1 MADADYQQL
10 LEELRASIQIVNQR
24 ARRYRTWHMLLLLV
38 SLVGGLLTTA
48 LAGESAMGGKK
59 LPEIAVAL
67 TSGGSLSDLAP
78 HWRVVCGV
86 VALVNLLATGST
98 AAVNLFKI
106 AERRTEATLC
116 VGALEALRVEL
127 ATNTHLDEATVDEVR
142 ADYVKL
148 LKQYSEYFR

>member
-1 MADADYQQL
+1 MVDTDSQRL
-10 LEELRASIQIVNQR
+10 LEELRTSIQTVNQR
-24 ARRYRTWHMLLLLV
+24 ARRYRTWHVLLLLV
-38 SLVGGLLTTA
+38 SLLGGLLATA

-59 LPEIAVAL
+59 LPQATVAM
-67 TSGGSLSDLAP
+67 TTGGQLSDLALN
-78 HWRVVCGV
+78 WRVVYGV
-86 VALVNLLATGST
+86 VALFNLLATGST

-116 VGALEALRVEL
+116 VGALEGLRVEL
-127 ATNTHLDEATVDEVR
+127 TTNTHLDEATVDEMR